1 MRVRVDRRATIG
13 GIAALAG
20 AVALAGS
27 ALAQEPIRIG
37 FHVPLTGFAAGDG
50 QSARLGAELAIEQ
63 INAEGGVLDRPL
75 ELVVYDD
82 QAAAE
87 QAVPL
92 ANRLLGEG
100 VKAAISGSYS
110 APTRA
115 SAGVF
120 QKAKIPYISAYAIHP
135 DITRTG
141 DHVFRTSF
149 MGEVQGRAGAKLV
162 GDIMDKQRV
171 VLITLNNDFGQS
183 LAQGFKEAAEQFGI
197 EIVNEYS
204 YGLKDRQF
212 GSIVASVKRD
222 DPEAIYASG
231 YFFTAGPLVSQLR
244 AGGVQAPIIGQEG
257 YDTQQFLDI
266 AKTAAEGVIITTSLD
281 RDTEDEAMRTFIEQ
295 FEEKAGFPAD
305 MVAATT
311 NTAVHVMADAIRR
324 AGEVDPQKIRD
335 ALAATE
341 DLPTAT
347 GHITFNELG
356 EIRKTVQAQVV
367 RDGAYHHYAVIDDPE
382 LLAPPSQ

>member
-1 MRVRVDRRATIG
+1 MRIRVSRRAAIG

-20 AVALAGS
+20 AVALAGP

-50 QSARLGAELAIEQ
+50 KSAQLGAELAVEQ

-87 QAVPL
+87 QAVPI

-100 VKAAISGSYS
+100 VEAVISGSYS

-115 SAGVF
+115 AAGVF
-120 QKAKIPYISAYAIHP
+120 QKAGIPYISAYAIHP
-135 DITRTG
+135 DITRAG
-141 DHVFRTSF
+141 DYVFRTSF

-183 LAQGFKEAAEQFGI
+183 LAQGFKEAADQFGI

-266 AKTAAEGVIITTSLD
+266 AASAAEGVIITTSLD
-281 RDTEDEAMRTFIEQ
+281 RDTEDEAMRAFIEQ

-335 ALAATE
+335 ALAATK

>member
-1 MRVRVDRRATIG
+1 MRARVDRRAAIG
-13 GIAALAG
+13 AIVALAG
-20 AVALAGS
+20 AVALAGP

-50 QSARLGAELAIEQ
+50 KSAQLGAELAVEQ

-87 QAVPL
+87 QAVPI

-100 VKAAISGSYS
+100 VKAVISGSYS

-115 SAGVF
+115 AAGVF
-120 QKAKIPYISAYAIHP
+120 QKEGIPYISAYAIHP
-135 DITRTG
+135 DITRAG

-183 LAQGFKEAAEQFGI
+183 LAQGFKDAADQFGI

-212 GSIVASVKRD
+212 GSIVASVKPD

-244 AGGVQAPIIGQEG
+244 AGGVQAPIVGQEG
-257 YDTQQFLDI
+257 YDTQQFIDI
-266 AKTAAEGVIITTSLD
+266 AASAAEGVVITTSLD
-281 RDTEDEAMRTFIEQ
+281 RDTEDEAMRAFIEQ

-335 ALAATE
+335 ALAATK

-356 EIRKTVQAQVV
+356 EIQKTVQAQVV
-367 RDGAYHHYAVIDDPE
+367 RDGAYHRYAVIDDPE
-382 LLAPPSQ
+382 LLAPPSK